1 MDYDKLEKGILK
13 ASLDFAEIH
22 GIEFNGLHQS
32 MMLNAMREV
41 HFRYQ
46 KEASKGSLSEHD
58 LDVLHDVYLGVM
70 GESLEKERLYE
81 IHALLPDDIKADGV
95 RWGFDDSV
103 VRDSVYV
110 YLRDNLKN

>member
-1 MDYDKLEKGILK
+1 MDYDKLEKGILE
-13 ASLDFAEIH
+13 ASIQFADFHE
-22 GIEFNGLHQS
+22 IEFNPLHQS

-46 KEASKGSLSEHD
+46 KEVSKGSLSEND
-58 LDVLHDVYLGVM
+58 LDALHDVYLEVM
-70 GESLEKERLYE
+70 NERLEKERLYE

-95 RWGFDDSV
+95 RWGFDDTV

-110 YLRDNLKN
+110 YLRDNLKK